1 MELLRPRMQK
11 CDSIT
16 NRSRDERAL
25 LQSIG
30 YEAEGTN
37 MKMDIE
43 SWCKWRGVI
52 HRVKTMIQCQKEE
65 RRKYHRRNELHMKQ
79 LLYEAI
85 KKEFGARGEVEVVV
99 GGEKEDVVLPIEDRI
114 VDFEKFCSTA
124 ASNVGTR
131 LLLEQ
136 LLQFFEKQL
145 YCANICE

>member
-1 MELLRPRMQK
+1 MELLNPRRRK
-11 CDSIT
+11 YDDIT
-16 NRSRDERAL
+16 YRSREERAL

-30 YEAEGTN
+30 YEEEGTN
-37 MKMDIE
+37 IKMDIE

-52 HRVKTMIQCQKEE
+52 RRVKKMIQCQKEE
-65 RRKYHRRNELHMKQ
+65 RRKYHHRNELHMKQ

-99 GGEKEDVVLPIEDRI
+99 GGEKEDVLLPIEDRI

-136 LLQFFEKQL
+136 LLEFFEQQL